1 MLILPNRDLFLTLI
15 SYVLTCTGEVCLLH
29 LAGREIIDNG
39 QLSTLIIRKP
49 SRQRAQHSPS
59 SPLPNSLPLALKLTK
74 SIQNP

>member
-1 MLILPNRDLFLTLI
+1 
-15 SYVLTCTGEVCLLH
+15 V
-29 LAGREIIDNG
+29 GREIIDNG

-49 SRQRAQHSPS
+49 SRQRSQDGPS

>member
-15 SYVLTCTGEVCLLH
+15 SCVLTCTGEVCLLH

-39 QLSTLIIRKP
+39 QLRTLVIRKP
-49 SRQRAQHSPS
+49 SRQQPQESPS
-59 SPLPNSLPLALKLTK
+59 SALPNSLPLAPKLTK

>member
-1 MLILPNRDLFLTLI
+1 MLILHNRDLFLTTI
-15 SYVLTCTGEVCLLH
+15 SCVLTCTGEVCLVH
-29 LAGREIIDNG
+29 LVGREIIDNG

-49 SRQRAQHSPS
+49 SRQRPHASLS